1 MSNAKINRTASH
13 LSHIVLA
20 ALFLTGL
27 QGCGNSASNSGPT
40 GTPPPPQAGFQVEV
54 FLNNLNF
61 PVTLAFAPDGRL
73 FFNELDGNVRV
84 IENGVLLSQ
93 AFATLPVAT
102 AGERGLIGLA
112 FDPQF
117 TSNGFVYVLYSDIS
131 GVVQHVARFNDLSN
145 VGVNQFTL
153 IDNLPSADEHN
164 GGNIG
169 FGTDGNLYVT
179 IGDNFN
185 PANSQDENSLS
196 GKILRYNPD
205 GTVPSNNPFGAGNP
219 AFNLGLRNSFDF
231 TFHPQT
237 GTIYASENGPNC
249 DDELNRIVAGEN
261 YGWRPGQPCGDTDIA
276 FIAPLTRFNPV
287 SAPTGVTFYTGSAF
301 PQFVNNLFLVDFL
314 DGRVRRFAV
323 DENQQG
329 MITETEIL
337 VDGGFGSL
345 LDIVEGPDG
354 FLYFSSETAIMRIV
368 PQ

>member
-1 MSNAKINRTASH
+1 MNTRINRASFRI
-13 LSHIVLA
+13 SQAVLA
-20 ALFLTGL
+20 ALLLTGL
-27 QGCGNSASNSGPT
+27 QGCGNSGPT
-40 GTPPPPQAGFQVEV
+40 GTPPPPQATFQVEV

-73 FFNELDGNVRV
+73 FFNELDTGNVRV

-117 TSNGFVYVLYSDIS
+117 ASNGFVYVLYSDIS
-131 GVVQHVARFNDLSN
+131 GVQRVARFNDLNS
-145 VGVNQFTL
+145 VGMNQF
-153 IDNLPSADEHN
+153 IIVDNLPSTSNHN

-169 FGTDGNLYVT
+169 FGQDGQLYITLGDSTD
-179 IGDNFN
+179 

-196 GKILRYNPD
+196 GKILRYNSD
-205 GTVPSNNPFGAGNP
+205 GTIPTDNPFGATNP

-261 YGWRPGQPCGDTDIA
+261 YGWRPGQPCGDTDPT

-287 SAPTGVTFYTGSAF
+287 IAPTGITFYTGSVF

-337 VDGGFGSL
+337 VDGGFGAL

-354 FLYFSSETAIMRIV
+354 FLYFSSETAIRRIV